1 MDLADANAYFETR
14 LHSEAWEQAS
24 PSDKAKAL
32 ATAERHIGT
41 LQLHEL
47 TPGSVRNE
55 AIYEQAIWLLAATD
69 YHRKL
74 EADLARGLVSRSV
87 GSASEQFT
95 PRAAGRIPLAPMAL
109 ALLDGWMQ
117 QYRIGDLR

>member
-1 MDLADANAYFETR
+1 MDIATADAYFETR

-32 ATAERHIGT
+32 ATAERQIGT

-47 TPGSVRNE
+47 TPGSARNE
-55 AIYEQAIWLLAATD
+55 AICEQAVWLLAASD
-69 YHRKL
+69 YQRKL

-87 GSASEQFT
+87 GSASEQYT

-109 ALLDGWMQ
+109 ALLDGWIQ
-117 QYRIGDLR
+117 QYRIGELR

>member
-1 MDLADANAYFETR
+1 MDIATAEAYFETR

-24 PSDKAKAL
+24 TSDKTKAL
-32 ATAERHIGT
+32 ATAEKQIGT

-47 TPGSVRNE
+47 TPGAVRNE
-55 AIYEQAIWLLAATD
+55 AICEQAVWLLAASD

-87 GSASEQFT
+87 GSASEQYT
-95 PRAAGRIPLAPMAL
+95 PRAAGRLPLAPMAL
-109 ALLDGWMQ
+109 ALLDGWIQ

>member
-1 MDLADANAYFETR
+1 MDIATADAHFETR

-24 PSDKAKAL
+24 PTDRVKAL
-32 ATAERHIGT
+32 ATAERQIGT

-47 TPGSVRNE
+47 TPSNVRND
-55 AIYEQAIWLLAATD
+55 AICEQAIWLLAASD

-74 EADLARGLVSRSV
+74 ESDLARGLVSRSV
-87 GSASEQFT
+87 GSASEQYT
-95 PRAAGRIPLAPMAL
+95 PCAAGRIPLAPMAL
-109 ALLDGWMQ
+109 ALLDGWRQ